1 MDPFKDQDLPRFL
14 REYGFRV
21 VSQDHAS
28 GIGDGPVILESDQ
41 LRVRFYPGRG
51 LMGAQLARTA
61 EPDRWWAVPE
71 VLDAMDESRP
81 QRNPDLSALA
91 ASVRQQFPS
100 LVQAYGPRLRVARQ
114 LLERYGRQPDLR
126 SQAPML
132 NGVPLGATGTRKR
145 SLKPVIHALIWIVL
159 LSLLFLAFRR

>member
-1 MDPFKDQDLPRFL
+1 MDPFKDQNLPRFL

-21 VSQDHAS
+21 VQPQSPAP

-41 LRVRFYPGRG
+41 LRVRFYPGRE
-51 LMGAQLARTA
+51 LMGAQLARIA

-100 LVQAYGPRLRVARQ
+100 LVQAYGPRLRQTRRI
-114 LLERYGRQPDLR
+114 LEGYGQQRDLR

-132 NGVPLGATGTRKR
+132 NGVPLGATGTR

-159 LSLLFLAFRR
+159 LSLLLLAFRR